1 MGMRGSPS
9 ADKAGLA
16 CHKAE
21 VILAAYPPRLG
32 EQEHA
37 FVDPLS
43 IPTPPIPSEGSALM
57 LLACFLHEGNCTGS
71 QMRHH
76 VGNDTRLASCC
87 PVYSAQHLDV
97 LFPAI
102 VE

>member
-1 MGMRGSPS
+1 MQRIRRGSES
-9 ADKAGLA
+9 KSTLLS
-16 CHKAE
+16 
-21 VILAAYPPRLG
+21 ILCP
-32 EQEHA
+32 
-37 FVDPLS
+37 

-76 VGNDTRLASCC
+76 VGNDTRPASCC
-87 PVYSAQHLDV
+87 PVYSAQHLDF